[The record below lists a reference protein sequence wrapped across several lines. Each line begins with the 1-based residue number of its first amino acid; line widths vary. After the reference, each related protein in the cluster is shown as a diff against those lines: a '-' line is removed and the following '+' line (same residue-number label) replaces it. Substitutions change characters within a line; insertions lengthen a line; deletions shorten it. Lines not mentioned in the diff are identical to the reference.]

1 MKRGWSKTPS
11 PSSNRKK
18 PVTVR
23 TNPPQRLMSPTTSLW
38 LRPGQWPGWVSE
50 HRYWAY
56 FLIVPSILFIF
67 AIIIYPTA
75 NGMILSFREMRLT
88 RPDLGTGFIG
98 LRHYADM
105 LDDPVFWVAL
115 SNTVK
120 WVVMSVALEFG
131 LGLAAAL
138 ALNRDLPGIRI
149 MSVLILLPWF
159 LPNVIAGNIWALMLD
174 SRLGVLNDILIKL
187 GFLSEGKAWFADPD
201 TALAIAVLVEAW
213 HGYPFF
219 ALLFLAALKGI
230 PKDLYKAAAVDG
242 AGTLQ
247 AFWQITMPGLKT
259 IIIAVVIL
267 RVISLV
273 NSPELLLILTGGGPG
288 NATQVLSLYAFH
300 SAYLLFD
307 FGYAG
312 ALSVVM
318 FVILMVFC
326 VIYLRVSRLTAD

>member
-1 MKRGWSKTPS
+1 MAVQAEIPRRPRSAAGID
-11 PSSNRKK
+11 
-18 PVTVR
+18 
-23 TNPPQRLMSPTTSLW
+23 L
-38 LRPGQWPGWVSE
+38 LRPGQWLGWVSE

-56 FLIVPSILFIF
+56 FLIIPSILFIF

-75 NGMILSFREMRLT
+75 NGIILSFREMRLT

-115 SNTVK
+115 INTLK
-120 WVVMSVALEFG
+120 WVVMSVTLEFA

-138 ALNRDLPGIRI
+138 ALNRDLPGIRLI
-149 MSVLILLPWF
+149 SVLILLPWF
-159 LPNVIAGNIWALMLD
+159 LPNVVAGNIWALMLD
-174 SRLGVLNDILIKL
+174 PRLGVLNDIFIKL

-201 TALAIAVLVEAW
+201 TALIIAVIVEGW

-247 AFWQITMPGLKT
+247 AFWQITLPGLKM
-259 IIIAVVIL
+259 IIVAVVIL
-267 RVISLV
+267 RVIGLV

-312 ALSVVM
+312 ALSVIM